1 KHLFARIERAMEK
14 GSRPIWF
21 HFSSLGE
28 FEQGRPV
35 MEAIRLKYPDE
46 KIIITFFSP
55 SGYEIRKNTPL
66 ADHVFY
72 LPTDTTAH
80 GRKFLTIAQPKFA
93 VFTKYGY
100 WYHYFR
106 ELNKRDTPLFLI
118 SAIFREEQVF
128 FKWYGGFFRGILK

>member
-1 KHLFARIERAMEK
+1 MRFLYDAGIGLYTLLLRVISPFHRKAKLWVDGRKQLFARIEQAMEK
-14 GSRPIWF
+14 GSHPIWF
-21 HFSSLGE
+21 HFASLGE

-72 LPTDTTAH
+72 LPTDTAAH
-80 GRKFLTIAQPKFA
+80 VRKFLTIVQPKFA
-93 VFTKYGY
+93 VFTK
-100 WYHYFR
+100 
-106 ELNKRDTPLFLI
+106 
-118 SAIFREEQVF
+118 
-128 FKWYGGFFRGILK
+128 